1 MRKCSLENIN
11 VVFAEIAKCAKL
23 YVPTQIGDG
32 SAQFKALDQV
42 VSFDHSLN

>member
-11 VVFAEIAKCAKL
+11 VVFAEIAKFAKL

-32 SAQFKALDQV
+32 SAQFKEWSKDTTWSNAL
-42 VSFDHSLN
+42 N